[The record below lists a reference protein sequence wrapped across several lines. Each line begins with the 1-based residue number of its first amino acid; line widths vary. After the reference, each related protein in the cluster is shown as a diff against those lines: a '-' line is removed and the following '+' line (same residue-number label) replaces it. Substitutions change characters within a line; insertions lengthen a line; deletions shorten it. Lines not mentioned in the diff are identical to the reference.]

1 MTRRQQVPVLR
12 VLGYLALTAAAFTM
26 LVPLFWMLSTSL
38 KTPAATFVYPPEWIS
53 TPIVW
58 GNYADVFRALPF
70 GKYML
75 NTFFVAGTI
84 TILQIGV
91 ASLAAYAFARLRFPG
106 RDALFLAYI
115 ATLIVPIQVT
125 IIPDFLIVKSLG
137 WIDTYQGLIIPQV
150 FSGSPSSAFA
160 TFLLRQFF
168 MGIPRELVEA
178 ARIDGATLFG
188 IFRRIIL
195 PLSGPVIAT
204 LSVFTFTGQWNNFLW
219 PLIIVND
226 DGLRT
231 LTVGLRTLIGEFT
244 VEYQLL
250 MAGTVMS
257 LIPMVLAFLFL
268 QRYFVR
274 GIALTGLGGR

>member
-1 MTRRQQVPVLR
+1 M
-12 VLGYLALTAAAFTM
+12 AAFTM
-26 LVPLFWMLSTSL
+26 LVPFLWMLSTSL
-38 KTPAATFVYPPEWIS
+38 KTPAATFVYPPQWIS

-70 GKYML
+70 GRYML
-75 NTFFVAGTI
+75 NTAFVAATI
-84 TILQIGV
+84 TLLQLTV

-106 RDALFLAYI
+106 RDALFLAYL
-115 ATLIVPIQVT
+115 ATLMVPVQVT
-125 IIPDFLIVKSLG
+125 IIPDFLIVRSLG
-137 WIDTYQGLIIPQV
+137 WIDTYQGLIIPQI
-150 FSGSPSSAFA
+150 FAGSPSSAFA

-178 ARIDGATLFG
+178 ARIDGAATFA

-195 PLSGPVIAT
+195 PLSGPVLAT

-226 DGLRT
+226 DNLRT
-231 LTVGLRTLIGEFT
+231 LTVGLRALVGEFT